1 MKSALG
7 SHGTVAALLLWLTF
21 PAGVWAQDRAD
32 DRAAIVEMTYCYAY
46 AVDILG
52 NAGAHDVTDDDGLAS
67 ATAKFKQCL
76 TDDARL
82 QLFLQGKEGKPTPAG
97 SGGPAAFAQFVRSYF
112 TAYHYSAT
120 QHIVGNVSIT
130 FTAPNRASVVSYIQ
144 ANHWLD
150 DGRFLVVPVR
160 YEDEA
165 VREGGGWRIAKRDII
180 ANLFWVTR
188 GYYPNPVDPEL
199 SRAAP

>member
-1 MKSALG
+1 MKSAMRF
-7 SHGTVAALLLWLTF
+7 HDALVVLLFWLTF
-21 PAGVWAQDRAD
+21 PAGAWAQDRAE

-52 NAGAHDVTDDDGLAS
+52 NAGVHEGADAGLAS

-76 TDDARL
+76 TDDAKL
-82 QLFLQGKEGKPTPAG
+82 QLFFQGKEGKATPAG
-97 SGGPAAFAQFVRSYF
+97 SGGPSAFAQFVRTYF
-112 TAYHYSAT
+112 TAYRYSAT

-130 FTAPNRASVVSYIQ
+130 FTAPNKANVVSYIQ

-150 DGRFLVVPVR
+150 DGRLLIVPVR

-165 VREGGGWRIAKRDII
+165 VREDGGWRIAKRDII
-180 ANLFWVTR
+180 ANLFWVTQ
-188 GYYPNPVDPEL
+188 GYYPNPVDPKL

>member
-1 MKSALG
+1 MQSAMRSYGILA
-7 SHGTVAALLLWLTF
+7 TLPLWLIF
-21 PAGVWAQDRAD
+21 PIGAWAQDRAD
-32 DRAAIVEMTYCYAY
+32 DRAALVEMTYCYAY

-52 NAGAHDVTDDDGLAS
+52 NTGAHDGTDAGLAS

-76 TDDARL
+76 TDDAKL
-82 QLFLQGKEGKPTPAG
+82 QLFFQGKDGKPTPAG
-97 SGGPAAFAQFVRSYF
+97 TGGPAAFAQFVRSYF
-112 TAYHYSAT
+112 TAYRYSAT

-130 FTAPNRASVVSYIQ
+130 FTAPNKANVVSYIQ

-165 VREGGGWRIAKRDII
+165 VREDSGWRIAKRDII
-180 ANLFWVTR
+180 ANLFWVTQ
-188 GYYPNPVDPEL
+188 GYYPNPVDPRL
-199 SRAAP
+199 SRPAP

>member
-1 MKSALG
+1 
-7 SHGTVAALLLWLTF
+7 
-21 PAGVWAQDRAD
+21 
-32 DRAAIVEMTYCYAY
+32 MTYCYAY

-52 NAGAHDVTDDDGLAS
+52 NANSHDSVDAGLAS

-76 TDDARL
+76 TDDAKL
-82 QLFLQGKEGKPTPAG
+82 QLFFQGKDGKPTPAG
-97 SGGPAAFAQFVRSYF
+97 TGGPAAFAQFVRSYF
-112 TAYHYSAT
+112 SAYRYSAT

-130 FTAPNRASVVSYIQ
+130 FTAPNKANVVSYIQ

-165 VREGGGWRIAKRDII
+165 VREDGGWRIAKRDII
-180 ANLFWVTR
+180 ANLFWVTQ
-188 GYYPNPVDPEL
+188 GYYPNPIDPKL

>member
-1 MKSALG
+1 MKSATRFFATL
-7 SHGTVAALLLWLTF
+7 AALLLWLTC
-21 PAGVWAQDRAD
+21 AASVWAQSRAD
-32 DRAAIVEMTYCYAY
+32 DRAAIVEMTHCYAY

-52 NAGAHDVTDDDGLAS
+52 NAGAREGTDAGLAG

-76 TDDARL
+76 TDDAKL
-82 QLFLQGKEGKPTPAG
+82 QLFFSGREGEPTPAG
-97 SGGPAAFAQFVRSYF
+97 SGGPAAFAQFVRTYF
-112 TAYHYSAT
+112 TAYRYSAT

-150 DGRFLVVPVR
+150 DGRLLIVPVR

-165 VREGGGWRIAKRDII
+165 VREDSGWRIAKRDII
-180 ANLFWVTR
+180 ANLFWVTQ
-188 GYYPNPVDPEL
+188 GYYANPVDPQL
-199 SRAAP
+199 SRAAAP